1 MATNVFIT
9 NLYPNFRKATTNS
22 GTFKRNTERPIGKPK
37 RKFTT
42 VAIPEKPPTVISFGA
57 VNRLIAAA
65 KSILP
70 KVHQRKSL
78 NVFLIL
84 VLVATRFR
92 IEHPVAVDYFK

>member
-1 MATNVFIT
+1 MAINVFIT

-22 GTFKRNTERPIGKPK
+22 GTFKRNTVRPIGKPK

-57 VNRLIAAA
+57 VKRLMAAA

-70 KVHQRKSL
+70 RVHQRKSL
-78 NVFLIL
+78 NVFLML
-84 VLVATRFR
+84 FFVAVRFR

>member
-9 NLYPNFRKATTNS
+9 NLYPNFRKATTNN

-37 RKFTT
+37 RKFAT

-65 KSILP
+65 KRILP

-78 NVFLIL
+78 NVFLIS